1 MIRRREFLISAGAGA
16 GALAFGP
23 ALWERAMAAAAR
35 AQAGPG
41 PYGELLAADANGVRI
56 PAGFSSRV
64 IARANLPVGRRGYPL
79 PIFPDGATTFA
90 TPDGGWILA
99 LNSEVPAS
107 AGGASGIRF
116 SSSGEIVDAYSIL
129 RGTST
134 NCAGGRTPWGT
145 WLSGEEVDYG
155 YVWECDPTGATPA
168 VRRDA
173 LGRFKHEAACV
184 DPVEG
189 RVYLTE
195 DVGEGGFYRFT
206 PTVYPDLSA
215 GVLEIA
221 TVGADNSVAWTPLP
235 NPTPADP
242 ETGTRGQVP
251 GSTAFDRGEG
261 IWYDAGIV
269 YVATTNDDTVH
280 AYDIA
285 SRTISILYRRAD
297 TPDSPLQGVD
307 NVTVSRS
314 GDVFVCEDSY
324 DNDPDAMDVCMITR
338 EGEVARFAK
347 LTGPEHFLPDIAES
361 EITGVCF
368 DPSGQRM
375 YFSSQRAA
383 GFGAVYEVSGP
394 FRLDRPGDPP
404 RTNASSPLGP
414 AIGIEFPPKAP
425 LSLLTGAGLPIAITL
440 DEPAT
445 VTAKLTTARTGR
457 RREPKVIG
465 LTVKDLGR
473 GRAQLLLPAR
483 GRKRREALRRRRRPL
498 PAEIQVTIGGGAT
511 RTAVGR
517 RIKLTV

>member
-1 MIRRREFLISAGAGA
+1 MT
-16 GALAFGP
+16 
-23 ALWERAMAAAAR
+23 AAAAT
-35 AQAGPG
+35 QVGPG
-41 PYGELLAADANGVRI
+41 PYGPLLDPDANGVRM
-56 PAGFSSRV
+56 PAGFSSRI
-64 IARANLPVGRRGYPL
+64 IARGNASVDGTSYVM
-79 PIFPDGATTFA
+79 PIFPDGSSTFA

-99 LNSEVPAS
+99 VNSEVPG

-116 SSSGEIVDAYSIL
+116 SSSGEVTEAYRIL
-129 RGTST
+129 SDTST

-155 YVWECDPTGATPA
+155 YIWECDSTGATPA

-184 DPVEG
+184 DPIEG

-195 DVGEGGFYRFT
+195 DIGDGGFYRFT
-206 PTVYPDLSA
+206 PTAYPDLSA

-221 TVGADNSVAWTPLP
+221 TVAAGGAVTWTPLP

-280 AYDIA
+280 AYEVA
-285 SRTISILYRRAD
+285 TRKISILYRKAD
-297 TPDSPLQGVD
+297 TPDSPLGGVD
-307 NVTVSRS
+307 NVTVSQS

-338 EGEVARFAK
+338 EGEVARFVK
-347 LTGPEHFLPDIAES
+347 LTGPEHFLPGVAQS

-375 YFSSQRAA
+375 YFSSQRA
-383 GFGAVYEVSGP
+383 GPGCLYEVSGP
-394 FRLDRPGDPP
+394 FRLDRPADALPS
-404 RTNASSPLGP
+404 NASAPVGA
-414 AIGIEFPPKAP
+414 AIGIEFAPKAA
-425 LSLLTGAGLPIAITL
+425 LALLTGAGLPVAITL
-440 DEPAT
+440 DSASK
-445 VTAKLTTARTGR
+445 VTATLTEAKGKGAKK
-457 RREPKVIG
+457 PKVIAKASAQ
-465 LTVKDLGR
+465 LARGR
-473 GRAQLLLPAR
+473 GQLNVKAK
-483 GRKRREALRRRRRPL
+483 GRKRRQELRQRKRPL
-498 PAEIQVTIGGGAT
+498 NAVLEVKVGTE
-511 RTAVGR
+511 RTKR
-517 RIKLTV
+517 KIKLTV

>member
-1 MIRRREFLISAGAGA
+1 MIRRREFLISAGTGA
-16 GALAFGP
+16 GVLAFGP
-23 ALWERAMAAAAR
+23 SLWKRAMTAAAA
-35 AQAGPG
+35 AQTGLG
-41 PYGELLAADANGVRI
+41 PYGPLLDPDANGVRL

-64 IARANLPVGRRGYPL
+64 IARGNAPVGGSGYL
-79 PIFPDGATTFA
+79 MPIFPDGASTFA

-99 LNSEVPAS
+99 VNSEVPG

-116 SSSGEIVDAYSIL
+116 SSSGAITDAYRIL
-129 RGTST
+129 EGTST
-134 NCAGGRTPWGT
+134 NCAGGRSPWGT
-145 WLSGEEVDYG
+145 WLSGEEVDQG
-155 YVWECDPTGATPA
+155 YIWECDPTGATPA

-195 DVGEGGFYRFT
+195 DLGDGGFYRFT
-206 PTVYPDLSA
+206 PTAYPDLSA
-215 GVLEIA
+215 GRLEIA
-221 TVGADNSVAWTPLP
+221 TVAADGAVRWTAVP
-235 NPTPADP
+235 NPVPTEDETP
-242 ETGTRGQVP
+242 TRAQVS
-251 GSTAFDRGEG
+251 GSTTFDRGEG
-261 IWYDAGIV
+261 IWYDAGVV
-269 YVATTNDDTVH
+269 YIATTNDDTIH

-285 SRTISILYRRAD
+285 KQSISILYRRAD
-297 TPDSPLQGVD
+297 TVDSPLQGVD

-347 LTGPEHFLPDIAES
+347 LTGPEHFLPGPAQS

-375 YFSSQRAA
+375 YFSSQRA
-383 GFGAVYEVSGP
+383 GFGTVYEVTGP
-394 FRLDRPGDPP
+394 FRLDRPGDAPP
-404 RTNASSPLGP
+404 TNASSPLGP
-414 AIGIEFPPKAP
+414 AIGIEFASKAP

-445 VTAKLTTARTGR
+445 VTAKLTEAHTGR
-457 RREPKVIG
+457 RRRRKVIA
-465 LTVKDLGR
+465 LSVTHLKRGR
-473 GRAQLLLPAR
+473 GQILLPAR

-498 PAEIQVTIGGGAT
+498 AAELQVTIAGGPT
-511 RTAVGR
+511 RTAIGR
-517 RIKLTV
+517 RVRLTV